1 VLFSSY
7 QFIFIFL
14 PISWGVYFWLNA
26 RRLTTAAKSWLI
38 GASFVFYG
46 WWNFIYVPLILM
58 SILVNYSIG
67 TALASSQLASAEG
80 KGRRKGIL
88 RAMAPRTL
96 LMAGVAANLV
106 VLGYYKYAGF
116 FLSNLNALGLDV
128 PVPDIALPLAIS
140 FFTFL
145 QIAYLV
151 DSYRGKA
158 VEYDLL
164 NYMLFVMFFPHLIAG
179 PIIHHS
185 EMMPQF
191 RMVRNMAIRYR
202 NVIIGLFI
210 FSIGLFKKVV
220 IADTLAA
227 HVGVGFDQ
235 ATSLNF
241 IEAWV
246 ASLSFTFQLYFDFS
260 GYSDMAIG
268 ASLLFNIRLPINFN
282 SPYKALDI
290 QEFWRRWHITLSRF
304 LRDYLYI
311 PLGGNRIRPSRTYLN
326 IFVTFLL
333 GGFWHGASWMF
344 IIWGALHGIALIINR
359 AWQRLGLRLPSV
371 LAWLVTFTFVNV
383 AWVFFRAKDMS
394 AAMKVLGG
402 MMAVDATWVARTV
415 DELTVMPLRVLEN
428 VYIALTNTSGLA
440 PTFLLLLGLIAANL
454 TMRNTMEK
462 YLLSRPA
469 ITVYS
474 AVWHGLV
481 FALSLYFLFIQ
492 QDVEFLYYDF

>member
-1 VLFSSY
+1 MLFSSY

-14 PISWGVYFWLNA
+14 PLSWGIYFWLNS
-26 RRLTTAAKSWLI
+26 RKLTVAAKAWLI

-46 WWNFIYVPLILM
+46 WWNFIYVPLILA

-67 TALASSQLASAEG
+67 TALTSARYTTTG
-80 KGRRKGIL
+80 GGGGAKGLMRV
-88 RAMAPRTL
+88 APRTL
-96 LMAGVAANLV
+96 LMTGVTANLA

-116 FLSNLNALGLDV
+116 FLSNLDAMGLDV
-128 PVPDIALPLAIS
+128 PIPNIALPLAIS

-179 PIIHHS
+179 PIIHHA

-191 RMVRNMAIRYR
+191 RMVQNMAVRYR

-210 FSIGLFKKVV
+210 FSVGLFKKVV
-220 IADTLAA
+220 IADTLAEY
-227 HVGVGFDQ
+227 VNIGFDQ
-235 ATSLNF
+235 APSLNF
-241 IEAWV
+241 IEAW
-246 ASLSFTFQLYFDFS
+246 ATSLGFTFQLYFDFS

-290 QEFWRRWHITLSRF
+290 QDFWRRWHITLSRF

-311 PLGGNRIRPSRTYLN
+311 PLGGNRIRPARTYLN

-344 IIWGALHGIALIINR
+344 IIWGVLHGAALIIHR
-359 AWQRLGLRLPSV
+359 IWQGLGLRLPSSV
-371 LAWLVTFTFVNV
+371 AWLLTFTFVNV
-383 AWVFFRAKDMS
+383 AWVFFRAKDMA

-402 MMAVDATWVARTV
+402 MVAVDFAWLQRVAS
-415 DELTVMPLRVLEN
+415 N
-428 VYIALTNTSGLA
+428 VHHAPSQITEGISVALSNPSGPALT
-440 PTFLLLLGLIAANL
+440 LGLLSVLIVACL
-454 TMRNTMEK
+454 TMRNSMEK
-462 YLLSRPA
+462 YFLNQPP
-469 ITVYS
+469 ITVRS
-474 AVWHGLV
+474 AIWHGLI
-481 FALSLYFLFIQ
+481 FAVSLYFLFVQ
-492 QDVEFLYYDF
+492 QDVEFLYYEF